1 MGGTRVTRR
10 QALAALAAAPAAN
23 LLHIEPTAAS
33 TATFVLVHGAWHG
46 GWCWKKVAPLLRAAG
61 HDVYAPT
68 LTGLGERSHL
78 LSRDVGLDTHIADI
92 RAVLEYEDLHN
103 VILVGHSYA
112 GMVITGVA
120 DKSAGRIGRLVYVDA
135 FLPENGKAVS
145 DYGRRFP
152 PTTETSWHDPAPVG
166 PQAWGVT
173 DEADVA
179 WMKARLSDMPRKCL
193 LQPIQLGNE
202 AARAIKGTF
211 ILCTKPSSFAESGER
226 AKQRGYDY
234 RELMSGGHDVMIT
247 QPKALVDALLDLV

>member
-23 LLHIEPTAAS
+23 LLHVEPVAARS
-33 TATFVLVHGAWHG
+33 ATFVLVHGAWHG

-61 HDVYAPT
+61 HDVYTPT
-68 LTGLGERSHL
+68 LSGLGERSHL
-78 LSRDVGLDTHIADI
+78 LNRDIGLDTHIADI
-92 RAVLEYEDLHN
+92 AAVLEYEDLHN

-112 GMVITGVA
+112 GMVITGLA
-120 DKSAGRIGRLVYVDA
+120 DKSAGRIGHLVYLDA
-135 FLPENGKAVS
+135 FLPENGKMGS
-145 DYGRRFP
+145 DYGRKYP
-152 PTTETSWHDPAPVG
+152 PITETSWHDPAPVG

-226 AKQRGYDY
+226 ARQRGYAY